1 MSILFIST
9 ITFIVSTVGEFS
21 DEYTTEDE
29 DVIDRNRS
37 TVASDGLNELITV
50 CSYVDTFTFIFFTIE
65 YAMRFTF
72 CPKKWQFFKEP
83 LNLVDFV
90 TLLPFYISLILEGL
104 EDYRLISR
112 AGKMI
117 RLMKILKIFRVYKLF
132 RHFAGLRSL
141 LYTLKQAYKE
151 LGLLFHVIGVTVLS
165 FASVVYLCEAEFSL
179 NNRHGLLNSTWT
191 FVDSFW
197 WSLMTIT
204 TVGSELNPI
213 VRCLA

>member
-21 DEYTTEDE
+21 DEYSFE
-29 DVIDRNRS
+29 DRNNS
-37 TVASDGLNELITV
+37 TEAIGGVNELIIV
-50 CSYVDTFTFIFFTIE
+50 CNYVDIFTFIFFTIE
-65 YAMRFTF
+65 YSMRFTF
-72 CPKKWQFFKEP
+72 CPKKWQFFKESM
-83 LNLVDFV
+83 NFIDFI

-104 EDYRLISR
+104 EDYQIISR

-151 LGLLFHVIGVTVLS
+151 LGLLFHVIGVTVLT
-165 FASVVYLCEAEFSL
+165 FASIVYLCEAEF
-179 NNRHGLLNSTWT
+179 NIRNRHGLLNSTWT
-191 FVDSFW
+191 FVDGFW

-204 TVGSELNPI
+204 TVGSDLNPI
-213 VRCLA
+213 VRFIPK